1 MFKLLVIA
9 SLCSVFVAAEYGNV
23 LLRPMLVPSRQ
34 HMAMMPHQRMYVH
47 SDRIQRQV
55 DFNANSAEAR
65 QKPNVGP
72 RPVAPQQP
80 QQRRP
85 QFERPVPQ
93 QFQGQKPAGQPQRF
107 NPHPPAQKPA
117 PAAPLPD
124 FGSDSEEKVER
135 PLRQSP
141 SPFRAPQEARPQSAE
156 APRNRNPEFANGFPS
171 GFTNGL
177 PSFDFQGRMPD
188 ADANSEGFMDG
199 ALRGFPSLK
208 TFGGFDPLPDIR
220 AEGEEPKAPL
230 ANRPGGP
237 RPAQPGF
244 QRPTAN

>member
-1 MFKLLVIA
+1 MRPLPVP
-9 SLCSVFVAAEYGNV
+9 GRQQMV
-23 LLRPMLVPSRQ
+23 L
-34 HMAMMPHQRMYVH
+34 MPHQRMFMQA
-47 SDRIQRQV
+47 DRVQRQV
-55 DFNANSAEAR
+55 DFNSGSSAEAR
-65 QKPNVGP
+65 QKPSNLGP
-72 RPVAPQQP
+72 RPLSAQQP

-85 QFERPVPQ
+85 QFERPQ
-93 QFQGQKPAGQPQRF
+93 QAAQQSFQGPKPAGQPQPQRF
-107 NPHPPAQKPA
+107 NPHPSAQKPA
-117 PAAPLPD
+117 APAPLPD
-124 FGSDSEEKVER
+124 FGSADSAEREVER

-141 SPFRAPQEARPQSAE
+141 PNPFRAQLEARPQAE

-177 PSFDFQGRMPD
+177 PSFDFQGRMPE

-208 TFGGFDPLPDIR
+208 TFGGFDPLPDVR